1 MDAFPGAIY
10 AEDRDE
16 RLPLHYACMNE
27 GAVSALLN
35 KLWDKQLYGQD
46 CHSTSVILISLSFC
60 VWCTADV
67 IVGACAALLILLSQ
81 VANFL
86 VNELAFADP
95 DGANKYD
102 RYGKLPLNYAQ
113 ANTGNCCTLEGHVM
127 QTCCYNDLHVITYQ
141 SLQRDQFSPLQLDQF
156 SSGLAAKQAYWTTI
170 MTTMLIKHKDYI
182 KGDEV

>member
-1 MDAFPGAIY
+1 MRIVADVAIDTFEHVMDAFPGAIY

-27 GAVSALLN
+27 GA
-35 KLWDKQLYGQD
+35 
-46 CHSTSVILISLSFC
+46 
-60 VWCTADV
+60 
-67 IVGACAALLILLSQ
+67 

-113 ANTGNCCTLEGHVM
+113 ANTG
-127 QTCCYNDLHVITYQ
+127 
-141 SLQRDQFSPLQLDQF
+141 
-156 SSGLAAKQAYWTTI
+156 LAAKQAYWTTI

-182 KGDEV
+182 KGDEVGEFLGIDRDEYDTHEKHGTFSLDAKNPSSRYSMSTHSRDDNLSG